1 VTPHTPLSLLAI
13 ALIVFVAAALVGCGG
28 PSADSDPLNSGNI
41 PTATLPATLPEPT
54 IIGSGAVQPSGGS
67 TYTIKSGDTLATVA
81 ARFGFTIEEIV
92 AENPGIDPR
101 ALSVGQ
107 VIRLPK
113 LSGTPPPA
121 PTEDPD
127 PEATATS
134 EPPPEDTPIPEPT
147 NTPASLGQTYV
158 VEEGD
163 IPETIAAKFGITTE
177 ALLAANPGIDPRGL
191 QIGQV
196 LIIPP
201 PPQGD

>member
-1 VTPHTPLSLLAI
+1 VCA
-13 ALIVFVAAALVGCGG
+13 AAALAACGDS
-28 PSADSDPLNSGNI
+28 SAGGDPLDAGNI

-92 AENPGIDPR
+92 AENPDVDPR

-127 PEATATS
+127 PEATATAES
-134 EPPPEDTPIPEPT
+134 PAEDTPVPEAT
-147 NTPASLGQTYV
+147 STPASLGQTYV
-158 VEEGD
+158 VEAGD

-201 PPQGD
+201 PPAGD